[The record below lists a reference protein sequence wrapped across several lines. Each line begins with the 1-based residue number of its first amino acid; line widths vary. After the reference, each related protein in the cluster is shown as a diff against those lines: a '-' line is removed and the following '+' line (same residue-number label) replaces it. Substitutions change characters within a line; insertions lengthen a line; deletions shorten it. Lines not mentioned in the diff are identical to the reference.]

1 MRAQPSAKVEAPRPI
16 GVVLMRRLS
25 LALVPALLAGLLV
38 VAAPPALADTTV
50 VSKAG
55 LPAGWGIFD
64 TRKDGH
70 PGNTTYSHVEGPAG
84 VPTGIGSLRLDYGD
98 HTFKHQL
105 VHGVPSTPAA
115 DWSAFTLTYKSTTGL
130 LITLDVYS
138 VSNLDQLV
146 VSLPPTD
153 SWSTVDLMAGQ
164 FARVRD
170 PHQEFRGFTTLPEMV
185 DNFPDLVVN
194 GLSIETL
201 GAGGRTA
208 WIDTVVFGAV
218 GDVTTWDFDTDPI
231 PVITSSAA
239 TVSLKAGAT
248 TPLSGRV
255 HRPSG
260 DPIASL
266 PVELW
271 TKVWGTGTWVK
282 AQTVTTGAS
291 GGFSTT
297 FTPVK
302 QTYVQ
307 WRVSEPGYAAAVS
320 PTRRV
325 DVTAKVWATPYDTT
339 ITRSA
344 PVRIFGKVA
353 PNLAGATLTLR
364 RVGSATPLAATRVAA
379 DSTYGIRAYLPRGTW
394 TVYVTSATG
403 GGVLGGK
410 SAGIRVVVS

>member
-1 MRAQPSAKVEAPRPI
+1 
-16 GVVLMRRLS
+16 MRRLS

-38 VAAPPALADTTV
+38 VVAPPAQADTTV
-50 VSKAG
+50 VSTTG
-55 LPAGWGIFD
+55 LPVGWSFSSA
-64 TRKDGH
+64 RMDGK
-70 PGNTTYSHVEGPAG
+70 PADAAYAHVEGPAG
-84 VPTGIGSLRLDYGD
+84 VPAGIGSLAMTTGV
-98 HTFKHQL
+98 HTFKMQL
-105 VHGVPSTPAA
+105 LMGLGATLPAA
-115 DWSAFTLTYKSTTGL
+115 TLSTYEITYRSTTP
-130 LITLDVYS
+130 
-138 VSNLDQLV
+138 
-146 VSLPPTD
+146 VSLDLGFYTPTFEGQAVVD
-153 SWSTVDLMAGQ
+153 LPATGTWSTVDLLAQ
-164 FARVRD
+164 PIHHLVD
-170 PHQEFRGFTTLPEMV
+170 PHQSEAPGSPFTWAGLQTAFPGGTTDFLSLLVMPNLPV
-185 DNFPDLVVN
+185 QTTYV
-194 GLSIETL
+194 
-201 GAGGRTA
+201 
-208 WIDTVVFGAV
+208 DTVRYGSA
-218 GDVTTWDFDTDPI
+218 GDVTTIDLDTDPI

-239 TVSLKAGAT
+239 TVSLKAGAS

-255 HRPSG
+255 TRPSG

-266 PVELW
+266 PIELW

-364 RVGSATPLAATRVAA
+364 RVGSATPLATTRVAA

>member
-1 MRAQPSAKVEAPRPI
+1 
-16 GVVLMRRLS
+16 MRRLS
-25 LALVPALLAGLLV
+25 FALVPALLAGLLV

-50 VSKAG
+50 VSKTG
-55 LPAGWGIFD
+55 LPPGWGIFD
-64 TRKDGH
+64 TRSDGH
-70 PGNTTYSHVEGPAG
+70 PGNSTYSHVEGPAG

-98 HTFKHQL
+98 HTFKHLL
-105 VHGVPSTPAA
+105 VRGGFNTPAG
-115 DWSAFTLTYKSTTGL
+115 DWSAFTVTYKSTTNL
-130 LITLDVYS
+130 RVTLAVYS
-138 VSNLDQLV
+138 VNNVDELEQL
-146 VSLPPTD
+146 LPATD

-170 PHQEFRGFTTLPEMV
+170 PHYEFRGFTTLPEMV
-185 DNFPDLVVN
+185 ERFPDLVVN
-194 GLSIETL
+194 GLAIETW
-201 GAGGRTA
+201 GAQGKSA

-239 TVSLKAGAT
+239 TVSLKAGAS

-255 HRPSG
+255 QRQSG
-260 DPIASL
+260 APIASL

-291 GGFSTT
+291 GGFSKT

-307 WRVSEPGYAAAVS
+307 WRVSEPGYAAAAS
-320 PTRRV
+320 ATRRV
-325 DVTAKVWATPYDTT
+325 DVTAKIWATPADTT
-339 ITRSA
+339 ITRSD
-344 PVRIFGKVA
+344 PVRIFGKLA
-353 PNLAGATLTLR
+353 PSLAGTTVTLR
-364 RVGSATPLAATRVAA
+364 RVGSTTPLGTARVAA
-379 DSTYGIRAYLPRGTW
+379 DSTYGIRGSLPRGTW

-403 GGVLGGK
+403 GGVLAGK
-410 SAGIRVVVS
+410 SAGIRIVVS

>member
-1 MRAQPSAKVEAPRPI
+1 
-16 GVVLMRRLS
+16 MRRLS
-25 LALVPALLAGLLV
+25 FALVPALLAGLLV

-50 VSKAG
+50 VSKTG
-55 LPAGWGIFD
+55 LPPGWGIFD
-64 TRKDGH
+64 TRLDGH
-70 PGNTTYSHVEGPAG
+70 AGNSTYSHVEGPAG

-98 HTFKHQL
+98 HTFKHML
-105 VHGVPSTPAA
+105 VRGGFNTAAA
-115 DWSAFTLTYKSTTGL
+115 DWSAFTLTYKATTGL
-130 LITLDVYS
+130 RVTLAVYS
-138 VSNLDQLV
+138 VNNVDELIQY
-146 VSLPPTD
+146 LPATED
-153 SWSTVDLMAGQ
+153 WTTVDLMAGQ

-170 PHQEFRGFTTLPEMV
+170 PHYEFQGFTTLPEMV

-194 GLSIETL
+194 GLVIETW
-201 GAGGRTA
+201 GAHGKSA
-208 WIDTVVFGAV
+208 WIDTVVFGPV

-239 TVSLKAGAT
+239 TVSLKAGES

-255 HRPSG
+255 QRQSG
-260 DPIASL
+260 APIASL

-307 WRVSEPGYAAAVS
+307 WRVSEPDYAAAVS
-320 PTRRV
+320 ATRRV
-325 DVTAKVWATPYDTT
+325 DVAAKIWATPADTT
-339 ITRSA
+339 IARSE

-353 PNLAGATLTLR
+353 PSLAGATLTLR
-364 RVGSATPLAATRVAA
+364 RVGSTTPLGTARVAA
-379 DSTYGIRAYLPRGTW
+379 DSTYGIRGSLPRGTW

-410 SAGIRVVVS
+410 SAGIRIVVS